1 MTKTSR
7 GAETPEMFKEIGA
20 RIKQWRTE
28 QRKQRQEDLAKE
40 LGVVGNAVSLWERG
54 GRMTQDNIIG
64 LVLKCKISADWLLLG
79 ERTWEGS
86 VFRALAKLPE
96 EEREHLKDVIA
107 KLLKLDVQKAN
118 GHDFS

>member
-7 GAETPEMFKEIGA
+7 GAETPETFKEIGA

-28 QRKQRQEDLAKE
+28 NLKLRQEDLAKE

-54 GRMTQDNIIG
+54 GRMTEDNILG
-64 LVLKCKISADWLLLG
+64 LVSKYEISADWLLLG

-96 EEREHLKDVIA
+96 EDRKHLKDVIA
-107 KLLKLDVQKAN
+107 KLLKLDAQKGN
-118 GHDFS
+118 GHDNS